1 MWASG
6 NVFLL
11 ANTVFALNQTLHSSL
26 LMTEMPLWMKLWKVG
41 RLANL
46 IFCFIY
52 NIIFLGMFTDL
63 FLILYVYDKKDYGFF
78 DVMEAMFFAYNLMLH
93 FPIYFVNSMIIM
105 KEFML
110 EFIQVRQRKDGRDD
124 DMALGLVDL
133 YDAWND
139 VFWVFNPLTYI
150 NMFINIFL
158 E

>member
-1 MWASG
+1 
-6 NVFLL
+6 
-11 ANTVFALNQTLHSSL
+11 
-26 LMTEMPLWMKLWKVG
+26 
-41 RLANL
+41 
-46 IFCFIY
+46 
-52 NIIFLGMFTDL
+52 MFTDL